1 MRETCLEKHLWNKL
15 CIKYAGATFKIPFCM
30 GWQSYK
36 ENPEC
41 GPPGSFTSRH
51 SLHLTVKAEWSCS
64 LYASFLL
71 FHQLCGDKRVKM
83 FFSLPEISDSGKS
96 LIILENQEGG
106 KKQSIRSIFCTFL
119 FLWAIAQAKEFINA
133 TFVLKW
139 RPLETFK
146 FPRQEKWRKDGG
158 VLQYNRKRSTM
169 LVDRLKELNF
179 KGFFYNLLMYCSFVP
194 ENYNELIFQFIFTQ
208 LISQPNKILES
219 AFML

>member
-15 CIKYAGATFKIPFCM
+15 CIKYAGSTFKIPFCM

-51 SLHLTVKAEWSCS
+51 SPDLTVKAEWSCS
-64 LYASFLL
+64 LSASFLL
-71 FHQLCGDKRVKM
+71 FHQLCGDKRIKM

-96 LIILENQEGG
+96 LIILENQEGE
-106 KKQSIRSIFCTFL
+106 KNKASEVF
-119 FLWAIAQAKEFINA
+119 
-133 TFVLKW
+133 FVLFFSCEQLHRLKSSLMPFLYWSGGLW
-139 RPLETFK
+139 RHSGSPGKRNEG
-146 FPRQEKWRKDGG
+146 RMRG

-179 KGFFYNLLMYCSFVP
+179 KGF
-194 ENYNELIFQFIFTQ
+194 LIT
-208 LISQPNKILES
+208 
-219 AFML
+219 